1 MNHNIIIPINFSI
14 EMKKKNHFNF
24 HINWNLRVKLKIK
37 LIFDRR
43 YSKEEKHTDQKVT
56 DANNE
61 RGKK

>member
-1 MNHNIIIPINFSI
+1 
-14 EMKKKNHFNF
+14 MKKKNHFNF
-24 HINWNLRVKLKIK
+24 HKNWNLRVKLKIK